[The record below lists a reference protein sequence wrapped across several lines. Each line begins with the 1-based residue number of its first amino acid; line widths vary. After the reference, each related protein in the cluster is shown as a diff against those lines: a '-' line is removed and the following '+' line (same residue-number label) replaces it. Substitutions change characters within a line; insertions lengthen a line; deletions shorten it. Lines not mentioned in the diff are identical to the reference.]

1 MHSPAHQ
8 SRLST
13 HTLHLGKPS
22 LWFLWTQKRR
32 DMDLFPGLCEFN
44 LTSSAMS
51 SQLLEQNHTNAD
63 MS

>member
-1 MHSPAHQ
+1 
-8 SRLST
+8 
-13 HTLHLGKPS
+13 
-22 LWFLWTQKRR
+22 
-32 DMDLFPGLCEFN
+32 MDLFPGLCEFN